1 MDERYQSGAERI
13 ARDPI
18 IESLARSFDI
28 EAKEVQSLYESI
40 LVEMKR
46 EATVMDFVPVFVMR
60 KLKDMLLLKRV
71 PTRT

>member
-1 MDERYQSGAERI
+1 
-13 ARDPI
+13 
-18 IESLARSFDI
+18 
-28 EAKEVQSLYESI
+28 
-40 LVEMKR
+40 MKR